1 MFICLIEVTSLLTVN
16 QQPIFWTVAT
26 YDFDPG
32 LKQDE
37 FFWLNWNINDKK
49 RKLRIKV
56 LEIEKNVFPK
66 GSCPPDVFPKGIYP
80 AFYKNESVF
89 LLRIFGEAEDRD
101 EFVEV
106 VDFIKKV
113 NPGKFDPVFSN

>member
-1 MFICLIEVTSLLTVN
+1 M
-16 QQPIFWTVAT
+16 AT
-26 YDFDPG
+26 YNFDPG
-32 LKQDE
+32 LTQDE

-56 LEIEKNVFPK
+56 LKIEKNVFPK
-66 GSCPPDVFPKGIYP
+66 GSYPPD
-80 AFYKNESVF
+80 YKNESVF

-106 VDFIKKV
+106 VDFIKKM
-113 NPGKFDPVFSN
+113 NPGKFDPTSSN